1 MAKELLSVT
10 QLEVGFDTDNG
21 LARVLDN
28 VNFEIMPG
36 EIVGLVGE
44 SGCGKTT
51 LARAIL
57 GVLPRNSA
65 RISSGS
71 IQFEGKDLLKLSSA
85 ELATNIR
92 GKLITFIPQD
102 PLSSFNPVFTIGAQM
117 MELMKW
123 KSPDR
128 PPIKMFMRYDKA
140 RKASD
145 RTRILDLL
153 QTVQLP
159 DPEGILRKYPHEVS
173 GGQRQ
178 RLMIAMALLPEP
190 RMIIADEPTT
200 ALDVTIQA
208 QILELIK
215 TLTKERNLAVILITH
230 DMGVISETTNR
241 VAVMKNGDLVEIGP
255 TKEIL
260 TKPKEI
266 YTKALVS
273 SVPPTNKKIDRF
285 KIIEKENKTQGETN
299 IKILNRWTKKE
310 IIDQDLVK
318 VKNLSKT
325 FDDNFFTES
334 TKNSVMAVDD
344 VSFNIKEGE
353 SFGLVGESGSGKST
367 IAKMIV
373 NLYSP
378 SAGDIDFDNVCI
390 TKIKSNKEMM
400 KFRKQ
405 IQMIFQDPYSSLN
418 GRLKVRDIVS
428 EPIKLHNP
436 LISKNDLDSYVFDL
450 LESVELTQNSADR
463 YPHEFSGG
471 QRQRISIAR
480 ALATQP
486 RLLVCDEPTS
496 ALDVSIQ
503 AQILNLLKD
512 LQEQLNLTIL
522 FISHDLPV
530 VRQMC
535 DRIGVLRDGKLCE
548 ISDTEDLFLKPQ
560 HDYTKELLHLM
571 PKIESI
577 YN

>member
-1 MAKELLSVT
+1 MSFLKIKDLSVNYQMRKET
-10 QLEVGFDTDNG
+10 VYAAKNINIEVNK
-21 LARVLDN
+21 
-28 VNFEIMPG
+28 G
-36 EIVGLVGE
+36 EILGLVGE
-44 SGCGKTT
+44 SGSGKSTVGN
-51 LARAIL
+51 AIINL
-57 GVLPRNSA
+57 IDEPGKV
-65 RISSGS
+65 SSGS
-71 IQFEGKDLLKLSSA
+71 ILLGELNIHEDPKNIVKYRGKKIGLIFQDPQTSLNPILTIGEQLIETIQTHLALTKEEAKERSISLLK
-85 ELATNIR
+85 EV
-92 GKLITFIPQD
+92 G
-102 PLSSFNPVFTIGAQM
+102 
-117 MELMKW
+117 
-123 KSPDR
+123 
-128 PPIKMFMRYDKA
+128 IKDAAKRFD
-140 RKASD
+140 D
-145 RTRILDLL
+145 
-153 QTVQLP
+153 
-159 DPEGILRKYPHEVS
+159 YPHQFS
-173 GGQRQ
+173 GGMRQ
-178 RLMIAMALLPEP
+178 RVVISLALCCEPELL
-190 RMIIADEPTT
+190 IADEPTT
-200 ALDVTIQA
+200 ALDVSIQS
-208 QILELIK
+208 QILDLIK
-215 TLTKERNLAVILITH
+215 KLTKERNLAVILITH
-230 DMGVISETTNR
+230 DMGVIAETANR
-241 VAVMKNGDLVEIGP
+241 VAVMKNGDVVEIGI

-260 TKPKEI
+260 TNPKKT
-266 YTKALVS
+266 YTKSLVS
-273 SVPPTNKKIDRF
+273 SVPPTNKKISRF
-285 KIIEKENKTQGETN
+285 VIIEKENN
-299 IKILNRWTKKE
+299 IDNKNNLKILNRWTKKE
-310 IIDQDLVK
+310 IIEQNLVQ
-318 VKNLSKT
+318 VKNLSKS

-334 TKNSVMAVDD
+334 SKNSVMAVND
-344 VSFNIKEGE
+344 VSFNIREGE

-373 NLYSP
+373 NLFKP
-378 SAGDIDFDNVCI
+378 SAGEFFFDNVCV
-390 TKIKSNKEMM
+390 TKIKQNSEMM

-480 ALATQP
+480 SLATQP

-548 ISDTEDLFLKPQ
+548 VSDTEDLFLKPQ
-560 HDYTKELLHLM
+560 HDYTKELLRLM